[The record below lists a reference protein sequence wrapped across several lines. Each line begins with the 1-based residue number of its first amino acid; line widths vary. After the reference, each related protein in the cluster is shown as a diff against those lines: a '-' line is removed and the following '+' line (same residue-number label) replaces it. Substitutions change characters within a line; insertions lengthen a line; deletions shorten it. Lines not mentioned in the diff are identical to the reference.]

1 MTGSKADSCKDIL
14 HNAIR
19 PVSSCNAVEFCYFGG
34 CIENSLLVVPLIV
47 ERNNCKEAAT
57 FVGNE
62 ALDSALFLK
71 NVRSGVTALPLASM
85 SGIQLSSVKRLI
97 GRGLNG

>member
-1 MTGSKADSCKDIL
+1 M
-14 HNAIR
+14 
-19 PVSSCNAVEFCYFGG
+19 
-34 CIENSLLVVPLIV
+34 
-47 ERNNCKEAAT
+47 KEAAT